1 MSSFVITKVR
11 AAGFT
16 IRGVSV
22 GGVYTSLKVDELG
35 AVLDAGIALRSLA
48 STDQLFLSHGHADHL
63 GSLTTLLGIRALH
76 GKSTPPKVHLP
87 FEIAEHLHDELAAS
101 SRMQRYSLAID
112 AVPMKPGDELPY
124 RNDMVVRAF
133 RTHHPV
139 PSLGYQF
146 LRRIAKL
153 KPEHLALPGDE
164 IARRRKAGDDI
175 FDVVEHLELAYAT
188 DTLARVLETT
198 PSLLE
203 SRVLILEC
211 TFLDERKSL
220 EATHQGCHIHLDE
233 ILERATLFKN
243 EALVLMHF
251 SQLYDPAD
259 VHAIL
264 ERRCPRDLFER
275 IVVFAPRSGR
285 WPG

>member
-1 MSSFVITKVR
+1 M
-11 AAGFT
+11 
-16 IRGVSV
+16 

-35 AVLDAGIALRSLA
+35 AVLDTGIALRSLA
-48 STDQLFLSHGHADHL
+48 STDQIFLSHGHADHL
-63 GSLTTLLGIRALH
+63 GSLTTFLGIRALH
-76 GKSTPPKVHLP
+76 GKTTPPRVHVP
-87 FEIAEHLHDELAAS
+87 AEIVDHLQEELAAS
-101 SRMQRYSLAID
+101 SKMQRYSLAID
-112 AVPMKPGDELPY
+112 PVPMKPGDEHPY

-153 KPEHLALPGDE
+153 KPDYLSLPGDE

-175 FDVVEHLELAYAT
+175 FDVVENLELAYAT
-188 DTLARVLETT
+188 DTLARVLETS

-211 TFLDERKSL
+211 TFLDERKSI
-220 EATHQGCHIHLDE
+220 EASRQGCHIHLDE

-251 SQLYDPAD
+251 SQLYDPGE

-275 IVVFAPRSGR
+275 IVVFAPKSGR

>member
-1 MSSFVITKVR
+1 
-11 AAGFT
+11 
-16 IRGVSV
+16 
-22 GGVYTSLKVDELG
+22 
-35 AVLDAGIALRSLA
+35 
-48 STDQLFLSHGHADHL
+48 
-63 GSLTTLLGIRALH
+63 
-76 GKSTPPKVHLP
+76 
-87 FEIAEHLHDELAAS
+87 
-101 SRMQRYSLAID
+101 MQRYSLAID
-112 AVPMKPGDELPY
+112 PVPMKPGDEHPY

-153 KPEHLALPGDE
+153 KPDYISLPGDE

-175 FDVVEHLELAYAT
+175 FDVVENLELAYAT
-188 DTLARVLETT
+188 DTLVRVLETS

-211 TFLDERKSL
+211 TFLDERKSI
-220 EATHQGCHIHLDE
+220 EASRQGCHIHLDE
-233 ILERATLFKN
+233 ILERAPLFKN

-251 SQLYDPAD
+251 SQLYDPGE
-259 VHAIL
+259 VHSIL

-275 IVVFAPRSGR
+275 IVVFAPKSGR